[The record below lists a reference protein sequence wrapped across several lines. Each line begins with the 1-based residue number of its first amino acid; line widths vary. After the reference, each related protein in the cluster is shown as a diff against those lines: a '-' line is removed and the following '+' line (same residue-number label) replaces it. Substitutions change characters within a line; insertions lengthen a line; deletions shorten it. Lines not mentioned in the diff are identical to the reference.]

1 MKKKALI
8 LDLDNTI
15 YPVSSIGEELFKS
28 LFDLIL
34 KSGEYSGDFEAIRKE
49 IMRTPFQKVAA
60 DFKFSSQLTETG
72 TELLKNLSY
81 DKPMFAFED
90 YAAIKNIPCK
100 KFLVTTG
107 FIKLQQSKVKQLGIE
122 NDFAEVHIVDPRTS
136 DKTKKDIF
144 QDILNRY
151 GYSQADVLVVGDD
164 LNSEIKAA
172 TELGIDTVLYDK
184 LNFNPDIT
192 LLNKISDFSQLKDY
206 V

>member
-15 YPVSSIGEELFKS
+15 YPVSSIGEALFKS
-28 LFDLIL
+28 LFELI
-34 KSGEYSGDFEAIRKE
+34 KQSGEYFGDFKEIKQE

-60 DFKFSSQLTETG
+60 DFKFSSQLTAAG
-72 TELLKNLSY
+72 TELLQDLTY
-81 DKPMFAFED
+81 DEPMFAFED
-90 YAAIKNIPCK
+90 YTEIKNIPCT

-107 FIKLQQSKVKQLGIE
+107 FIKLQRSKVEQLGIE
-122 NDFAEVHIVDPRTS
+122 KDFAEIHIVDPRTS
-136 DKTKKDIF
+136 NKTKKDIF

-151 GYSQADVLVVGDD
+151 NYNQADVLVVGDD
-164 LNSEIKAA
+164 RNSEIKAA

-192 LLNKISDFSQLKDY
+192 SPNKISDFRQLKDF